1 MHAASD
7 TAFYATLSAAARE
20 SGISSELTKT
30 LEVYRFGINGLATA
44 SASARVHRVIGRDP
58 EKSIVC
64 HIGETVSV
72 SAVSNGTA
80 VDTSVGLSPASGFP
94 IGSQAGDIDA
104 AALLKIMRHKNL
116 RPTEAELYLDSSCGV
131 RAMAGTSDLHV
142 LLKKISQNDGH
153 ASHALELLVY
163 KIQQSIAAST
173 VSLEGLDV
181 LIFTGTAAVRSPEL
195 RFEILKKLKHL
206 NILIHEERNNMVI
219 GKDGVISQRNSP
231 VKVVVLKS
239 DEISE
244 INAVVN
250 QNKLTEAHKT
260 SAA

>member
-1 MHAASD
+1 
-7 TAFYATLSAAARE
+7 
-20 SGISSELTKT
+20 
-30 LEVYRFGINGLATA
+30 
-44 SASARVHRVIGRDP
+44 
-58 EKSIVC
+58 
-64 HIGETVSV
+64 
-72 SAVSNGTA
+72 
-80 VDTSVGLSPASGFP
+80 
-94 IGSQAGDIDA
+94 
-104 AALLKIMRHKNL
+104 
-116 RPTEAELYLDSSCGV
+116 
-131 RAMAGTSDLHV
+131 V